1 MHRRSMISASKLA
14 TTKIKHRGILAAMF
28 YFNFGKKFWWGF
40 GGALGLTFLSLL
52 GYFFPSVGAI
62 FGWLIVLVV
71 FYLAWKK
78 PAWLVVLFLLEL
90 IIGFE
95 GHDFE
100 IKGIAIRSILF
111 IVLLLLA
118 TSTTFF
124 TKSSS
129 RLWWSKFKSR
139 LRNRSKDG
147 TGCQSLPNEKKIVSN
162 SIILLI
168 FSVVAI
174 CAALIGYFISHNS
187 LAAIRVDLISYSFY
201 LAIIPLGIFWPKL
214 WPKRAT
220 IIELLIGAL
229 AGVAAITLIIFL
241 IFSWQI
247 FPIHGELYKWWRDVI
262 FGKITDTGTNFFRV
276 TAATHLWFIMAAL
289 AAAAAW
295 IKKNISNRVG
305 AGLIIIFA
313 SPLLINFSRAYLLGV
328 IVGLIIIFILTR
340 TRRAATIIGVVGIIF
355 VAEFFA
361 LNLLVSRGQSLGL
374 ELFSARTRALADP
387 ASETS
392 TRLRAEILPSVVAA
406 VRAHPIIGSGL
417 GTGITFWSSSAQKNI
432 TTHSFDWGYLQTW
445 VQLGI
450 VGVVILIVLLLT
462 LFWRGDV
469 FIKSATGALIIT
481 HVFGPTF
488 FHPVGIVI
496 LVFLWL
502 WCYRQQYEI

>member
-40 GGALGLTFLSLL
+40 GGALGFTLLSLV

-62 FGWLIVLVV
+62 IGWLIILGAI
-71 FYLAWKK
+71 YLAWKK
-78 PAWLVVLFLLEL
+78 PMWLVVLVGLEWL
-90 IIGFE
+90 IGFE

-100 IKGIAIRSILF
+100 IKGIALRTILF
-111 IVLLLLA
+111 GILLLLA
-118 TSTTFF
+118 SGAVLRAIPQT
-124 TKSSS
+124 
-129 RLWWSKFKSR
+129 RLKFWPQKSR
-139 LRNRSKDG
+139 RGLSEKDSAARQLLNIKKFFRSNF
-147 TGCQSLPNEKKIVSN
+147 P
-162 SIILLI
+162 LI
-168 FSVVAI
+168 AIFLFAAVA
-174 CAALIGYFISHNS
+174 AVIGYFISHNS
-187 LAAIRVDLISYSFY
+187 LAAIRADLISYSFY

-214 WPKRAT
+214 WPKRAE
-220 IIELLIGAL
+220 IVELLIGAL

-276 TAATHLWFIMAAL
+276 TAATHLWFIITVL

-328 IVGLIIIFILTR
+328 IAGLIIIFILTR
-340 TRRAATIIGVVGIIF
+340 TRRAATIIGVIGIIF

-392 TRLRAEILPSVVAA
+392 TRLRAEILPSVIAA

-417 GTGITFWSSSAQKNI
+417 GTVITFWSPSAQKNI

-445 VQLGI
+445 MQLGI
-450 VGVVILIVLLLT
+450 VGVATLIVLLLT

-469 FIKSATGALIIT
+469 FIKSATAALIIT